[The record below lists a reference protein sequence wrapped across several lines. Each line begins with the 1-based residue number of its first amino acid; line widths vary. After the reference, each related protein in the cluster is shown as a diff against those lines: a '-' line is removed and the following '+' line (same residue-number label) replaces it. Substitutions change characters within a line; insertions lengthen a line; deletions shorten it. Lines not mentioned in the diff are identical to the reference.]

1 MSLKYGKGLTFIEL
15 ITVIGIIALVA
26 AVLVVSFGPLSSL
39 RLEAEALKLI
49 SELNRVRQ
57 AALSRHQNYTITFDS
72 ADDSYHVSS
81 ESGDERRNNSLA
93 ADLTSVT
100 DFSGSPANQTLFYYP
115 GGTSQERIINL
126 SYGGI
131 SRSIRLFPR
140 TGYARMEL
148 N

>member
-72 ADDSYHVSS
+72 ADDSYYVSS

-100 DFSGSPANQTLFYYP
+100 DFSGSPENQLVFYYP
-115 GGTSQERIINL
+115 KGIAQDRIISL
-126 SYGGI
+126 SSSGL
-131 SRSIRLFPR
+131 IRRVRVFSE
-140 TGYARMEL
+140 TGYVRIE
-148 N
+148 